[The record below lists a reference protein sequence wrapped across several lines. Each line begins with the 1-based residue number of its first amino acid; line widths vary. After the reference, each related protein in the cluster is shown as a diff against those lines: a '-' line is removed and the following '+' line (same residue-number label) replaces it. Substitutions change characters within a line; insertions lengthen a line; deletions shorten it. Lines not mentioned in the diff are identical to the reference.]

1 MKLFIFGLGFSSQ
14 VFVQDFGARFAC
26 ITGTVRSDEKAERLR
41 MQGRVTPLVFSGE
54 QQDTSVAQAL
64 MDTDV
69 MLVSTPPDAQGDPV
83 VRTFARE
90 IEGAARLKRIV
101 YLSTVGVYGDHQGA
115 WIDEDT
121 APRPVAGRSN
131 SRLAAEDEWRA
142 LAARSGVELDILRL
156 SGIYGPG
163 RNALAA
169 LKAGTAKRIVKPG
182 QIFNRIHVADIA
194 RAIMACIDGGKPGSI
209 YNVTD
214 DEPAPPQDVVAFAA
228 ELLGVTAPPE
238 QDFSSAE
245 MTPMA
250 RSFYGESKRV
260 SNARIK
266 CELSFA
272 FSLPTYREGLRAL
285 LAQGEGLDL
294 ARSAATR
301 QFI

>member
-1 MKLFIFGLGFSSQ
+1 METGAGMKLFIFGLGFSSQ
-14 VFVQDFGARFAC
+14 TFVQDFGARFTGV
-26 ITGTVRSDEKAERLR
+26 TGTVRSDDKAERLR
-41 MQGRVTPLVFSGE
+41 AQGRVTPLIFSDE
-54 QQDTSVAQAL
+54 RQDPALPQAIL
-64 MDTDV
+64 DADV

-83 VRTFARE
+83 LRAFARE
-90 IEGAARLKRIV
+90 IAAAPRLKRIV
-101 YLSTVGVYGDHQGA
+101 YLSTVGAYGDHQGA

-131 SRLAAEDEWRA
+131 ARLAAEDEWRA
-142 LAARSGVELDILRL
+142 LAARSGVDLDILRL

-194 RAIMACIDGGKPGSI
+194 RAIMACIDGGKPGAT

-228 ELLGVTAPPE
+228 ELLGVAAPPE
-238 QDFSSAE
+238 QDFATAA

-266 CELSFA
+266 RELGFS
-272 FSLPTYREGLRAL
+272 FSLPTYREGLRSL
-285 LAQGEGLDL
+285 LEK
-294 ARSAATR
+294 
-301 QFI
+301 

>member
-1 MKLFIFGLGFSSQ
+1 METGAGMKLFIFGLGFSSQ
-14 VFVQDFGARFAC
+14 TFVQDFGARFTGV
-26 ITGTVRSDEKAERLR
+26 TGTVRSDDKAERLR
-41 MQGRVTPLVFSGE
+41 AQGRVTPLIFSDE
-54 QQDTSVAQAL
+54 RQDPALPQAIL
-64 MDTDV
+64 DADV

-83 VRTFARE
+83 LRAFARE
-90 IEGAARLKRIV
+90 IAAAPRLKRIV

-131 SRLAAEDEWRA
+131 ARLAAEDEWRA
-142 LAARSGVELDILRL
+142 LAARSGVDLDILRL

-194 RAIMACIDGGKPGSI
+194 RAIMACIDGGKPGAT

-228 ELLGVTAPPE
+228 ELLGVAAPTE
-238 QDFSSAE
+238 QDFASAA

-250 RSFYGESKRV
+250 RSFYGES
-260 SNARIK
+260 
-266 CELSFA
+266 
-272 FSLPTYREGLRAL
+272 
-285 LAQGEGLDL
+285 
-294 ARSAATR
+294 
-301 QFI
+301 